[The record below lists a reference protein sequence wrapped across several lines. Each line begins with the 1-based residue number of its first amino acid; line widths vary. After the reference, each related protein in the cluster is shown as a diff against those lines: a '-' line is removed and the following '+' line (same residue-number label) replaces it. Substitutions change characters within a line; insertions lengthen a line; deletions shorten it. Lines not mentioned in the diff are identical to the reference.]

1 MVNLKK
7 EENDKNI
14 EEKTKYDDIRR
25 KILSAAKELF
35 LNPIEEGVEPKQKSP
50 SKKELRAYLLQS
62 GILTPE
68 ELKLYEKN
76 QEKVFPE
83 HISERQFFDAYQSQK
98 MDKRREVLLRM
109 VAEDNLLK
117 KQRELVQQGNTSS
130 SIKDAI
136 SLLPEDE
143 QNILKSAT
151 RAIYSTTAAIMELSP
166 EDKAYYFSHGSL
178 PTKEISDSEIE
189 KTYTEFVAQQR
200 AYFEIYINFISKL
213 LCELKKYREVNDST
227 KLSARIKALDSAS
240 KNDSAKA
247 LDDIFGMEIDF
258 CTESEKTVIES
269 IIASTLNITKVK
281 NHKKDNGY
289 KAYHCTGS
297 PADIKVNFEDTK
309 LFKHI
314 QERYGNKQFFN
325 NLKNNMSKIWNEYKA
340 SIIAELQ
347 KDSLPL
353 NEQSNIEELTSQFL
367 PFVEF
372 QSKTIAVALEAIN
385 GTAAHFDYKG
395 KDAQVEEET
404 PEEKAKRIE
413 EYKESIQK
421 KFSTLIALSGG
432 KIPFSQVGVMWEDTL
447 DGKGLKSLN
456 NMEILKHIYPFFI
469 DPKDLEEEQP
479 ENPGAEAR

>member
-14 EEKTKYDDIRR
+14 EEKAQYDDIRR
-25 KILSAAKELF
+25 KILNAAKELF

-50 SKKELRAYLLQS
+50 SKKELRAYLLQK

-83 HISERQFFDAYQSQK
+83 YISERQFFDAYQSQK

-151 RAIYSTTAAIMELSP
+151 RAIYSTTAAIMELSS
-166 EDKAYYFSHGSL
+166 EDKAYYFLHGSL

-200 AYFEIYINFISKL
+200 EYFEIYINFISKL

-314 QERYGNKQFFN
+314 QEIYGNKQFFN

-447 DGKGLKSLN
+447 DGKGLRSLS

>member
-14 EEKTKYDDIRR
+14 EEKIEYDDIRR
-25 KILSAAKELF
+25 KILNAAKELF

-136 SLLPEDE
+136 SMLPEDE

-151 RAIYSTTAAIMELSP
+151 RAIYSTTAAIMELSS
-166 EDKAYYFSHGSL
+166 EDKAYYFLHGSL

-447 DGKGLKSLN
+447 DGKGLRSLN